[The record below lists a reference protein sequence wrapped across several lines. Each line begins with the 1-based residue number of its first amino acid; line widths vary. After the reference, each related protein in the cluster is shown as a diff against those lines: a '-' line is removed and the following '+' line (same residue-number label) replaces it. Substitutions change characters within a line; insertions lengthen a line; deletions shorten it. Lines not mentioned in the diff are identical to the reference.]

1 MRIIIIKIRFDQKL
15 DLLYTVKPKKVKPV
29 INKLPTSTVFI
40 VNKSLGKE
48 SLSLDL
54 VDLVFREKDTEYFND
69 NNDFKLNNDDNK
81 LRSLN
86 ERDVKL
92 EIDEKEGDDDS
103 IRPPISK
110 IPRISEKRKTN
121 IKEAFAANSSLKPEK
136 LESLDNESMVDDQQE
151 CNDINDDSENSN
163 GYLDD
168 DAVNLLSKGNF
179 ES

>member
-1 MRIIIIKIRFDQKL
+1 M
-15 DLLYTVKPKKVKPV
+15 
-29 INKLPTSTVFI
+29 
-40 VNKSLGKE
+40 
-48 SLSLDL
+48 
-54 VDLVFREKDTEYFND
+54 
-69 NNDFKLNNDDNK
+69 
-81 LRSLN
+81 RSLN

-136 LESLDNESMVDDQQE
+136 LEGLDDESMVDDQQE